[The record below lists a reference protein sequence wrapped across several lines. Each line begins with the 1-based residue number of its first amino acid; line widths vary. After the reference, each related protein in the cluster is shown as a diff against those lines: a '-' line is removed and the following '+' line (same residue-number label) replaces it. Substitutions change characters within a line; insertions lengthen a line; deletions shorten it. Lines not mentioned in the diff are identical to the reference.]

1 MRIQISGYNDKISTL
16 LEAILQKIASFDDW
30 SDSARFDLLKE
41 QMRRQYANFFLN
53 QPYEHGRYEQS
64 QLLTLNKWHMK
75 DYLDVIGPLKLP
87 DLQSFKTGL
96 LSQLKLTML
105 VGGNMTEA
113 DARTAAAVVETTLAP
128 SPLMPAQIPRARA
141 IKLDPCSSYV
151 YSFAGHNENEDN
163 GATVLFYE
171 VCHRNTRQTVSLDLL
186 VQIAN
191 KPAFEILRT
200 QQQLGYIVFTY
211 KEQHQGVAGLG
222 FIVQSNVKSPAVVD
236 RRIEGFLQKLRQIVV
251 DMDDEEWASHIAAVV
266 TAKTEPDKR
275 LSQEIDRAWSEI
287 VSKPANVSFNRRHI
301 HAVAVQTITKAELIS
316 FFDHYIAAGAPHRSK
331 LAIHT
336 VSAKFAAEYEK
347 NPSGNEENEGTEDA
361 DVPSLAGP
369 RGEVTLIPE
378 DGAVAWKASMEVHPA
393 VRDEDDGLTVASY

>member
-41 QMRRQYANFFLN
+41 QMRRQYANFFLS

-113 DARTAAAVVETTLAP
+113 DARAAATVVETTLTP

-141 IKLDPCSSYV
+141 IKLDPSSSYV
-151 YSFAGHNENEDN
+151 YNFAGHNENEDN

-236 RRIEGFLQKLRQIVV
+236 RRIEGFLQKLRQLVV

-266 TAKTEPDKR
+266 KAKTEPDKR

-301 HAVAVQTITKAELIS
+301 HARAVQTITKAELIT
-316 FFDHYIAAGAPHRSK
+316 FFDNYIAAGAPQRSK

-336 VSAKFAAEYEK
+336 VSAKFAAEYES
-347 NPSGNEENEGTEDA
+347 NPEGNEENEGTQDA
-361 DVPSLAGP
+361 EPASLAGP

>member
-1 MRIQISGYNDKISTL
+1 
-16 LEAILQKIASFDDW
+16 
-30 SDSARFDLLKE
+30 
-41 QMRRQYANFFLN
+41 
-53 QPYEHGRYEQS
+53 
-64 QLLTLNKWHMK
+64 MK

-113 DARTAAAVVETTLAP
+113 DARTAATVVETTLTP

-141 IKLDPCSSYV
+141 IKLDPSSSYV
-151 YSFAGHNENEDN
+151 YNFAGHNENEDN

-236 RRIEGFLQKLRQIVV
+236 RRIEGFLQKLRQLVV

-266 TAKTEPDKR
+266 KAKTEPDKR

-301 HAVAVQTITKAELIS
+301 HARAVQTITKAELIT
-316 FFDHYIAAGAPHRSK
+316 FFDNYIAAGAPQRSK

-336 VSAKFAAEYEK
+336 VSAKFAAEYES
-347 NPSGNEENEGTEDA
+347 NPEGNEENEGTEDA
-361 DVPSLAGP
+361 EPASLAGP

-393 VRDEDDGLTVASY
+393 VRDEDDGLTVAY